1 MSKNIEVIQVFPF
14 FSGEYCP
21 YWCKMTAWLCNFG
34 TDQVSHWWLLAIL
47 FLHLHLHLG
56 HGFGHSQGQLR
67 LRLQL
72 LLSTQEVHVL
82 QRLRV
87 ILGGVPVWV
96 GWTLLGLQGGS
107 GVFFGGVGWIEDK
120 LWQGGIQFEGESE
133 REKKIVKV
141 RERSK
146 NGGRKGG
153 EIRKTRSKD

>member
-107 GVFFGGVGWIEDK
+107 GGFFWGGRVNKRQVVARWNTIWGRKRERK
-120 LWQGGIQFEGESE
+120 ENSKSE
-133 REKKIVKV
+133 RKE
-141 RERSK
+141 
-146 NGGRKGG
+146 
-153 EIRKTRSKD
+153 